1 MKLKNFLP
9 LEHGK
14 QNFKLVR
21 CVVKSL
27 FSKGVLCLAVGICFG
42 SEVALAQTQPG
53 EEIRANKA
61 ALIVTEDYIIGP
73 EDILEI
79 SVWRN
84 ADLSR
89 EVIVRPD
96 GRISMPLIGD
106 VNAVGRTTA
115 ELKAEITDKLRA
127 YKENPTVAIVVKSV
141 NSYYF
146 YVQGAVGASGKLPL
160 LSRTTLVQ
168 AITLAGGL
176 APDAV
181 RSRIVIFRLGNNGH
195 GSQRLLVNY
204 DDIILRG
211 GENLELKPGD
221 TIVVPSET
229 MVLLP

>member
-1 MKLKNFLP
+1 M
-9 LEHGK
+9 
-14 QNFKLVR
+14 R
-21 CVVKSL
+21 SL
-27 FSKGVLCLAVGICFG
+27 FKTGIVGLVLGVCLSTQASLVFGESK
-42 SEVALAQTQPG
+42 
-53 EEIRANKA
+53 EEGRAEKT

-73 EDILEI
+73 EDVLEI

-89 EVIVRPD
+89 QVFVRPD
-96 GRISMPLIGD
+96 GRISLPLIGD
-106 VNAVGRTTA
+106 VKAVGLTTS
-115 ELKAEITDKLRA
+115 ELRDAITERLRS
-127 YKENPTVAIVVKSV
+127 YKENPTVAIVVAQV

-146 YVQGAVGASGKLPL
+146 YIQGAVGGAGKLPL
-160 LSRTTLVQ
+160 LSRTTIVQ

-181 RSRIVIFRLGNNGH
+181 RSRIVIFRLGLNGD
-195 GSQRLLVNY
+195 SAKKLIVNY

-211 GENLELKPGD
+211 GENVELKPGD